1 MDETIYTITLDDG
14 TQIKN
19 LTMNGTCF
27 VSKKRL
33 DPDVFEGNLAEV
45 IISHEDIHETHGPMR
60 FIEAASP
67 DEDYYFVLI
76 DISPDELWR
85 MKMEATM
92 NYFAMMSDIEL

>member
-1 MDETIYTITLDDG
+1 MEKPIYTITLDDG

-27 VSKKRL
+27 VSKERL
-33 DPDVFEGNLAEV
+33 DPDIFEGNLAEV
-45 IISHEDIHETHGPMR
+45 IISHEGVHETRGPLR

-67 DEDYYFVLI
+67 DNDYYFVLL
-76 DISPDELWR
+76 DISQEELWR

-92 NYFAMMSDIEL
+92 NYFAMMSDIDL